1 MTQDN
6 RIWVLLSRQLSGEA
20 SPEESEELQV
30 LLERSP
36 GRQYLF
42 DILHSYFTDSP
53 ATASVRSA
61 DDPGFE
67 ERFQKIIDQP
77 AQALQPAETPLW
89 ADAALPAG
97 TPLPV
102 SPMPRRMPIG
112 FRKKWIVAA
121 AAAACL
127 LLGWG
132 IYHLASTTTAIPPAR
147 NGHPEEVLARAGT
160 RTKLLL
166 PDGTQVWLNSNSK
179 LTYTEDFNTSFREV
193 GLEGEAYFDVVKDK
207 QRPFIVHVSD
217 LDVKVLGTAFTVKSY
232 PQDET
237 VEATLL
243 KGAIEVSRKGHPNT
257 PRILLK
263 PDEKLV
269 FSKRPP
275 IMPAAGSTPLADS
288 RTAQPP
294 PPDISV
300 NTISVN
306 LPDSDKVETAWL
318 YNRLVFNGDTFKEL
332 AEKMERWYN
341 VKISFKEEALYK
353 YRFGGAFANETVEE
367 ALNALQLTTK
377 FSYKISGNEIELYAK

>member
-20 SPEESEELQV
+20 SPEEAEELQV

-36 GRQYLF
+36 RRQYLF
-42 DILHSYFTDSP
+42 EILHSYFTDSP
-53 ATASVRSA
+53 ITASAQSA

-67 ERFQKIIDQP
+67 ERFQKIID
-77 AQALQPAETPLW
+77 LPAEMPL
-89 ADAALPAG
+89 
-97 TPLPV
+97 TV
-102 SPMPRRMPIG
+102 SPIPGGIPIG

-127 LLGWG
+127 LAGWG
-132 IYHLASTTTAIPPAR
+132 IYHLASNTKAILPAR
-147 NGHPEEVLARAGT
+147 NGHNEVVLAKAGT

-179 LTYTEDFNTSFREV
+179 LTYTEDFNTSSREV

-217 LDVKVLGTAFTVKSY
+217 LDVKVLGTTFTVKSY

-243 KGAIEVSRKGHPNT
+243 RGAIEVSRKGHPNT

-269 FSKRPP
+269 FSKRPLVT
-275 IMPAAGSTPLADS
+275 PAAGSTPLADS
-288 RTAQPP
+288 RTAPA

-306 LPDSDKVETAWL
+306 LPDSEKVETAWL

-341 VKISFKEEALYK
+341 VKISFKDEALYK

-377 FSYKISGNEIELYAK
+377 FSYKIDGNEIELYAK